1 MCVLI
6 KLILIPFEH
15 QFMLP
20 GCLQDSNQI
29 IQMWQQI
36 HENIFLSQTNQSLSP
51 SNEQNPSSTV
61 HLIEGG
67 SNATLDMFAIHDFSK
82 RLDSLRLSCE
92 LPSDR
97 VVVYPSKDD
106 AESIST
112 ALTLVGAYL
121 ILKRSLTLE
130 AVLDSFR
137 ELGPAVMEADSDAMD
152 MGMVHCWR
160 ALDRAMQLGWLAAP
174 ESRVEPDLDVEEFG
188 HYARRV
194 NGEVHMAVPGKM
206 YFFSSPEVLPSERK
220 WLDRRPTA
228 DAAPTTRHFSPAFY
242 ADLFEDLGVS
252 TVVCLGRSD
261 AAASSAFAARGIELV
276 DLALAQD
283 GSSLLRCFDRL
294 LSVAAAASGAVAV
307 HSGDG
312 FKWPAYIGTLVA
324 AYLISRLGF
333 EEGAAWAWIRLL
345 CPWMLAAAPAAPRR
359 TAA

>member
-1 MCVLI
+1 M
-6 KLILIPFEH
+6 
-15 QFMLP
+15 
-20 GCLQDSNQI
+20 
-29 IQMWQQI
+29 QMWQQI
-36 HENIFLSQTNQSLSP
+36 HENIFISLTNESLST
-51 SNEQNPSSTV
+51 NERNPASIV
-61 HLIEGG
+61 HFMEGG
-67 SNATLDMFAIHDFSK
+67 SNAAFDMFALHDFSK
-82 RLDSLRLSCE
+82 RLDSLSLSCQ
-92 LPSDR
+92 LPSDS

-112 ALTLVGAYL
+112 VLTLVGAYL

-137 ELGPAVMEADSDAMD
+137 ELGPAVMEADSDAKD
-152 MGMVHCWR
+152 IGIVHCWR

-174 ESRVEPDLDVEEFG
+174 ESRVEPAFDIEEFG

-194 NGEVHMAVPGKM
+194 NGEVHMTVPGKM
-206 YFFSSPEVLPSERK
+206 YFFSSPEVLPSEHK
-220 WLDRRPTA
+220 WLDRMLTA
-228 DAAPTTRHFSPAFY
+228 NTTTRHFSAAFY

-252 TVVCLGRSD
+252 TVVCLGCSD

-294 LSVAAAASGAVAV
+294 LSVAAATSGAVAV

-312 FKWPAYIGTLVA
+312 FKWPEYIGTLVA

-333 EEGAAWAWIRLL
+333 EEGAARAWIRLIG
-345 CPWMLAAAPAAPRR
+345 PWMLAAVPAAPRSV
-359 TAA
+359 AA